1 MNKSGSKP
9 TGKPIPASY
18 LRNANSHTLERGTD
32 ITCPRKG
39 HKIGEI
45 KQDLITHGPI
55 SMDSIEFEPG
65 QERLAGETPKCKMCS
80 SQYFVQGKI
89 HTDDGWKPNDPIL
102 ETPP

>member
-1 MNKSGSKP
+1 MSR
-9 TGKPIPASY
+9 I
-18 LRNANSHTLERGTD
+18 LEKGTI

-39 HKIGEI
+39 HKIAVV
-45 KQDLITHGPI
+45 KQDII
-55 SMDSIEFEPG
+55 SGQALNIKLFDFEPG